1 MEKQIADTVMK
12 MAKDNAC
19 ILEEQSEVPPSL
31 TEGEIKSYLN
41 EVIAEVAKS
50 TTLLAK
56 TKSKGICLRDS
67 NNSSSNLC
75 NGISISKP
83 VAVSELDFD
92 SVHEK
97 E

>member
-1 MEKQIADTVMK
+1 MYNRFGFAQMEKQIADTVMK

-75 NGISISKP
+75 NGISISN
-83 VAVSELDFD
+83 FCWI
-92 SVHEK
+92 
-97 E
+97 